1 MPTSS
6 HGGLFLRLRVLL
18 GLRLHSARAWLALV
32 VAMRRRSRASELWI
46 GDSHALSFNAPVS
59 LRGFSVASEG
69 QIIRRIG
76 PRLMYSVAHK
86 GFPPRVHRIVNV
98 VSKWG
103 RPGSLV
109 PIFSCGEIDVRAH
122 LPTRE
127 DATYDFVALYVQ
139 RCMELATELKADRAY
154 FAVPPPQSE
163 ACPSIEEFPVAGTIA
178 QRVAAFDRL
187 RKELTAAVAAT
198 PGAELLD
205 ATDLLAGP
213 DGAIRPELT
222 DDGAHVNIEGMRV
235 FRSRARELE
244 LTARP

>member
-18 GLRLHSARAWLALV
+18 GLRVHALRTWAV
-32 VAMRRRSRASELWI
+32 LLIAMRRRKRVTELWI

-59 LRGFSVASEG
+59 LRPFSVGSEG
-69 QIIRRIG
+69 QVIRRIG

-86 GFPPRVHRIVNV
+86 GFPPRVHRIVGLVNR
-98 VSKWG
+98 WG

-109 PIFSCGEIDVRAH
+109 PVFSCGEIDIRAH
-122 LPTRE
+122 LPGRD

-139 RCMELATELKADRAY
+139 RCMEVAAGLKAERAY

-163 ACPSIEEFPVAGTIA
+163 ACPSIEEFPVTGTIA
-178 QRVAAFDRL
+178 QRVAVFERL
-187 RKELTAAVAAT
+187 RKELAAAVAET

-222 DDGAHVNIEGMRV
+222 DDGAHVNLDGMAI
-235 FRSRARELE
+235 FRARARELGM
-244 LTARP
+244 TARP